1 MAQGGRR
8 TWSVI
13 TWDVLAAC
21 AVVYTGGL
29 VSGLTGFGFGL
40 VTAPP
45 LLLLFPPP
53 VAVVLTKVLTLTTSW
68 VILVDARRHIAWRAV
83 LALLPSALCGLA
95 AGVAVLRLADVA
107 TIRLLASAVVL
118 IATVLSWRDR
128 RGPEPSLHRGWVHQW
143 WATVLAG
150 FASGAL
156 STSTGLSGPPV
167 VFLLAMRGFGIHA
180 FRGTLAAYFVLLD
193 LIGLPAILAQHLV
206 GRSTLPV
213 LIALVPTALLGR
225 LTGIVLARRV
235 SVPLFRRITLVLLA
249 LSGATGIASAL
260 LG

>member
-1 MAQGGRR
+1 M
-8 TWSVI
+8 I

-40 VTAPP
+40 VTVPP

-53 VAVVLTKVLTLTTSW
+53 VAVVLTKVLTLSTSW
-68 VILVDARRHIAWRAV
+68 VILVDARRHISWRMV
-83 LALLPSALCGLA
+83 LSLFPSALCGLA
-95 AGVAVLRLADVA
+95 AGVVVLRLAEAA

-118 IATVLSWRDR
+118 AAVLLSLPDR
-128 RGPEPSLHRGWVHQW
+128 RGPEQTPHRGRAHRW

-206 GRSTLPV
+206 GRSMLPV